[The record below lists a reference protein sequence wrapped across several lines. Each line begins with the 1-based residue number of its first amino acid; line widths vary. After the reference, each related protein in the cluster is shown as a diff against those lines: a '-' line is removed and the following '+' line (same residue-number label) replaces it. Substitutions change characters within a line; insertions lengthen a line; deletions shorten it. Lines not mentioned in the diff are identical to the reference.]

1 MSYSVEKTDTF
12 LNWIRDLRDLRARA
26 IIMSRLNRLA
36 DGNFGDFKLLGGD
49 VGEMRVDSGPGYRL
63 YFTKQDSIL
72 IILLCGGDKST
83 QSRDIRRA
91 KAMARDLKEIR
102 S

>member
-1 MSYSVEKTDTF
+1 LSYLVKKTDTF
-12 LNWIRDLRDLRARA
+12 SSWIGGLRDLRARA
-26 IIMSRLNRLA
+26 LIMSRLNRLA
-36 DGNFGDFKLLGGD
+36 AGNFGDYKLLGDG

-63 YFTKQDSIL
+63 YFTKQGSIL

-83 QSRDIRRA
+83 QSRDIREA

>member
-1 MSYSVEKTDTF
+1 MNYSIEKTDTF
-12 LNWIRDLRDLRARA
+12 LNWIEGLQDLRARA
-26 IIMSRLNRLA
+26 RIMSRLDRLA
-36 DGNFGDFKLLGGD
+36 DGNFGDYKLLGED
-49 VGEMRVDSGPGYRL
+49 VGEMRIDCGPGYRL
-63 YFTKQDSIL
+63 YFTKQGGIL

-83 QSRDIRRA
+83 QSRDIRKA